1 MSPPEGTAIMSGDVL
16 ERLSS
21 MLILPVIEIDDADR
35 AAPLADALVAA
46 GLPCAEVTFRTPA
59 AAAAIEAIAARHP
72 DLLLGAGTVLSA
84 TQADRALSCGA
95 QFLVSPG
102 CNPEVVR
109 HAQVMGAVML
119 PGVCTPTEVE
129 AALALGAGVLKFFPA
144 GPVGGPAYLKALTA
158 PYPDVRFVPTGGIDA
173 ASLPGYLAIDQVLAV
188 GGSWIAPRAQ
198 ITAGRFDLIE
208 SAARAAVTAARAARP
223 G

>member
-1 MSPPEGTAIMSGDVL
+1 
-16 ERLSS
+16 
-21 MLILPVIEIDDADR
+21 
-35 AAPLADALVAA
+35 
-46 GLPCAEVTFRTPA
+46 
-59 AAAAIEAIAARHP
+59 
-72 DLLLGAGTVLSA
+72 
-84 TQADRALSCGA
+84 
-95 QFLVSPG
+95 
-102 CNPEVVR
+102 
-109 HAQVMGAVML
+109 MGAVML

>member
-1 MSPPEGTAIMSGDVL
+1 MSGDVL

-21 MLILPVIEIDDADR
+21 MLILPVIEIDDASR

-46 GLPCAEVTFRTPA
+46 GLPCAEITFRTPA
-59 AAAAIEAIAARHP
+59 APAALEAIAARHP
-72 DLLLGAGTVLSA
+72 DLLLGAGTVLSPS
-84 TQADRALSCGA
+84 QADRALTCGA

-109 HAQVMGAVML
+109 HARTMGAVML

-144 GPVGGPAYLKALTA
+144 GPP
-158 PYPDVRFVPTGGIDA
+158 
-173 ASLPGYLAIDQVLAV
+173 
-188 GGSWIAPRAQ
+188 
-198 ITAGRFDLIE
+198 
-208 SAARAAVTAARAARP
+208 AARP
-223 G
+223 T